1 MAETIP
7 TRRQR
12 NGRTTGG
19 APPKAPAH
27 LSAEGRKLWSDITG
41 SWVLGADGLALLR
54 HALEARDQYEVC
66 RAQVAKDGPTFT
78 TETGQIRAHPAAKLA
93 LDYLSEFR
101 QGLRQLGLQ
110 PEE

>member
-1 MAETIP
+1 MS
-7 TRRQR
+7 R
-12 NGRTTGG
+12 
-19 APPKAPAH
+19 
-27 LSAEGRKLWSDITG
+27 EGKQLWGEIVG
-41 SWVLGADGLALLR
+41 HWVLGADGLALLR

-101 QGLRQLGLQ
+101 MGLRQLGLQ